1 MKYIGSFFRKSTL
14 SKEEIESQLL
24 FLAKESVNH
33 IVLESRCGISTNYK
47 SLKENFRKDEISFFK
62 NNTPLICI
70 YKKAKPN
77 IYSSKYSKTWDDT
90 TFRKDIPI
98 SSNALM
104 TLSLLRLCPY
114 YENFKGISK
123 SLYKKSA
130 FYKNISKL
138 QLEFYYNYLRNNEG
152 FFVDKKN
159 EESSSKSDFNL
170 IEKEDEV
177 SYVDQAF
184 MMLAYYMYSY
194 VAPDDPDSK
203 NYRDFSF
210 QILNMFSNFKDE
222 LYSLSI
228 EDCCKINYCL
238 NRLLYYSNNEECR
251 QLVLDLSDF
260 ILCKYYES
268 SKTFSDLETTTLL
281 SLNMYLSYKNTN
293 ILIFKDAYLDLIE
306 LFTNLFN
313 DNKGIIV
320 KGSDKKEY
328 KYTNVEISLYLINLI
343 NSAKVDDD
351 DFEKKEAVISKIYK
365 NYIVNS
371 GMVTSFPDAP
381 NLDSCERYRNF
392 SMKSEDLIDE
402 SMFRMPN
409 ANSPELTG
417 LAPIFI
423 KNIKYSKKKSSF
435 SSDKTTFDSTKN
447 MFIFFTII
455 DNFIDKYISYV
466 TCEPDDNLVPL
477 PIEQIENIDDITD
490 DKSSLNLNGNKI
502 SEEVISPNIT
512 EIENDKPSNPVIQEV
527 STPLIDQGLI
537 RNVQTSEITVNQ
549 IDSTIEN
556 LDDKMKSILDST
568 DI

>member
-1 MKYIGSFFRKSTL
+1 MKYIGSFFRLNTL

-24 FLAKESVNH
+24 FLAKEAVNH

-47 SLKENFRKDEISFFK
+47 SLKDNFRKDELSFFK
-62 NNTPLICI
+62 NNSPLICI

-104 TLSLLRLCPY
+104 TLSLLRLCSY
-114 YENFKGISK
+114 YEDFKGIDK
-123 SLYKKSA
+123 SLYKKSTL
-130 FYKNISKL
+130 YKNLSKL
-138 QLEFYYNYLRNNEG
+138 QLEFYYNYLRNSEG

-159 EESSSKSDFNL
+159 DSSSSKSDFNL
-170 IEKEDEV
+170 IEKEDDV
-177 SYVDQAF
+177 SYADQAF
-184 MMLAYYMYSY
+184 MMLAYYMYSH

-210 QILNMFSNFKDE
+210 QILNMFLKFKEE
-222 LYSLSI
+222 LYYLPI

-238 NRLLYYSNNEECR
+238 NRLLYYSNKEECR

-306 LFTNLFN
+306 LFKNLFN
-313 DNKGIIV
+313 DSKGIIV

-343 NSAKVDDD
+343 NSIKVDDD
-351 DFEKKEAVISKIYK
+351 DFEKKEAIISKIYK

-371 GMVTSFPDAP
+371 GMVTSFPEAP
-381 NLDSCERYRNF
+381 NLDSCERYKNF

-402 SMFRMPN
+402 SMFRVPN
-409 ANSPELTG
+409 SNSPELTG
-417 LAPIFI
+417 LASVFI
-423 KNIKYSKKKSSF
+423 KNIKYSNKKSSF

-447 MFIFFTII
+447 MFIFFIII
-455 DNFIDKYISYV
+455 DNFIDKYISYLNGGA
-466 TCEPDDNLVPL
+466 DDNLVPL
-477 PIEQIENIDDITD
+477 PIEQIENIDDLTD
-490 DKSSLNLNGNKI
+490 DNTSVNFKEDDVCEEYLPPNLNETNNVPI
-502 SEEVISPNIT
+502 NPIIL
-512 EIENDKPSNPVIQEV
+512 EI
-527 STPLIDQGLI
+527 STPVVDQTLI
-537 RNVQTSEITVNQ
+537 RNSQSPEITTNSMDGTV
-549 IDSTIEN
+549 EN
-556 LDDKMKSILDST
+556 LDDKMKNILDST